1 MALSKKGKKCTVT
14 VLKPFPFDNSRF
26 NHPVCGYQARMATL
40 SNDIHQRKS
49 VNPTRSKKVDSKVRK
64 RERRSN
70 EKEKVVAV
78 GDE

>member
-1 MALSKKGKKCTVT
+1 
-14 VLKPFPFDNSRF
+14 
-26 NHPVCGYQARMATL
+26 MATL

>member
-1 MALSKKGKKCTVT
+1 M
-14 VLKPFPFDNSRF
+14 LKPFAFVTIRF

-70 EKEKVVAV
+70 EKEKVVAI